1 MDVAKDFANPEVYL
15 LVKNK
20 WDSLAPDKDIKGAK
34 KRQTAT
40 VKQKSSTWHID
51 VRETLTFKVVVV
63 GTAVVVRL
71 HVVCPSVCNDQVQV
85 P

>member
-51 VRETLTFKVVVV
+51 VRET
-63 GTAVVVRL
+63 
-71 HVVCPSVCNDQVQV
+71 DI
-85 P
+85 